1 MQWLTNSIIKVF
13 GYKELRLA
21 KELKVFEALSKDKI
35 QQHQLIK
42 LNALITHFRKFPF
55 YEKLLA
61 KYGIQ
66 NTTLNSLEEL
76 KNFPVITKDI
86 IGANLSYIA
95 QRPEAKL
102 LNSTSGSTGKSF
114 HFYQSKEMLQWRR
127 AANIIHFGW
136 IGVDYWK
143 DRKLT
148 VWGLSPKTNRLTY
161 IMQEI
166 KVALQGGRRL
176 QGYGLDDEK
185 CKEILKE
192 MHKYKP
198 ACLTA
203 YPGYAYAI
211 ACAGKKYNIKPPALK
226 VIVISGEMVF
236 EHQRKEMEKYFG
248 CKTFNRYGSREFG
261 AIAHE
266 CEQRTGL
273 HIHPARL
280 YVETDNNGEF
290 LITDLNN
297 FATPFIR
304 YAIEDAGQVAE
315 ANCPCGRNYQSIVEL
330 QGRCHDIIK
339 TKSGKLLPGQFW
351 TILSKTV
358 PGIEEFQLVQKNPE
372 LIEMRI
378 IVNSTYKD
386 ENESKFHHKLHTI
399 VGDEIKLDIV
409 KVSRLELT
417 PAGKRKFIIK
427 EPQQNNQ

>member
-1 MQWLTNSIIKVF
+1 MRWLTNSIIKVF
-13 GYKELRLA
+13 GYQELRLA
-21 KELKVFEALSKDKI
+21 KELKNFESYSKDQI
-35 QQHQLIK
+35 NFYQLEK
-42 LNALITHFRKFPF
+42 LNYLIEHFRKFPF
-55 YEKLLA
+55 YSNVLKQHDAPDEKL
-61 KYGIQ
+61 
-66 NTTLNSLEEL
+66 TSLEQL
-76 KNFPVITKDI
+76 KRFPIVTKDI
-86 IGANLSYIA
+86 ISENLDYISS
-95 QRPEAKL
+95 RPEAKL
-102 LNSTSGSTGKSF
+102 LNSTSGSTGKNF
-114 HFYQSKEMLQWRR
+114 QFYQSKEMLQWRR

-136 IGVDYWK
+136 IGVDHWS

-148 VWGLSPKTNRLTY
+148 VWGLSPKTKRLTH

-166 KVALQGGRRL
+166 KVALKRGRRF

-185 CKEILKE
+185 CKAILEE

-198 ACLTA
+198 ACLSA
-203 YPGYAYAI
+203 YPGYAYEI
-211 ACAGKKYNIKPPALK
+211 ARAGQKYNIEPPALK
-226 VIVISGEMVF
+226 AIVVSGETVF
-236 EHQRKEMEKYFG
+236 EHQRKEIEKYFG

-261 AIAHE
+261 SIAHE

-280 YVETDNNGEF
+280 YVETDENGE
-290 LITDLNN
+290 LLVTDLNN

-304 YAIEDAGQVAE
+304 YAIGDAGQITD

-351 TILSKTV
+351 TTLSRSV
-358 PGIEEFQLVQKNPE
+358 PGVEEFQLVQKNPE

-378 IVNSTYKD
+378 IVNSKYKD

-409 KVSRLELT
+409 KVNRLELT
-417 PAGKRKFIIK
+417 PAGKRKFVIK
-427 EPQQNNQ
+427 EK

>member
-1 MQWLTNSIIKVF
+1 MLTNLIVKIF
-13 GYKELRLA
+13 GYRELRFS
-21 KELKVFEALSKDKI
+21 KELKVFETLSKDKI

-55 YEKLLA
+55 YEKLLV
-61 KYGIQ
+61 KHSIK
-66 NTTLNSLEEL
+66 NTSLNSLEEL

-86 IGANLSYIA
+86 IRANLSYIA
-95 QRPEAKL
+95 QRPEARL
-102 LNSTSGSTGKSF
+102 LNSTSGSTGKNF
-114 HFYQSKEMLQWRR
+114 QFYQSKEMLQWRR

-136 IGVDYWK
+136 IGVDYWS

-148 VWGLSPKTNRLTY
+148 IWGLSPKTKPFTY

-166 KVALQGGRRL
+166 KVALQRGRRF

-185 CKEILKE
+185 CKAILKE

-211 ACAGKKYNIKPPALK
+211 VCTGRKYNIKPPALK
-226 VIVISGEMVF
+226 AIVVSGETVF
-236 EHQRKEMEKYFG
+236 EHQRKEIENYFG

-261 AIAHE
+261 SIAHE

-280 YVETDNNGEF
+280 YVETDENGG
-290 LITDLNN
+290 LLVTDLNN

-304 YAIEDAGQVAE
+304 YAIGDAGQVAE

-351 TILSKTV
+351 TTLSRSV
-358 PGIEEFQLVQKNPE
+358 PGIEEFQIVQKNPG

-378 IVNSTYKD
+378 IVDSNYKD

-399 VGDEIKLDIV
+399 VGDEVKLDIV
-409 KVSRLELT
+409 KVNQLELT
-417 PAGKRKFIIK
+417 PAGKRKFVIK
-427 EPQQNNQ
+427 ERQENNK